1 MGFTAVIVAG
11 GIGTRFQSN
20 YPKQLKLIKAKP
32 VWQWSVSKFNL
43 HPQCNQ
49 IIVVVPQKW
58 KDHFVKPPLVKK
70 DFKVIIGGDLRQDSV
85 LAGISIAQ
93 QPWVAI
99 HDAARPLI
107 SYNLI
112 HELWQNTTG
121 TDAVI
126 PGLPLNETLKKI
138 NENYV
143 EMTLPRESLYSV
155 QTPQFVKKELLI
167 QILKNSNQVYTDD
180 AAAMESSGYRV
191 KLIQGDPRNIKITT
205 QQDFNM
211 AINLLSTSSKV
222 GMGIDFHR
230 FIAGRK
236 LILGGV
242 IIPHTQG
249 LLGHSDADVLT
260 HAIIDALLGA
270 CGKKDIGTYFPDD
283 DDKFKD
289 ADSLDLLAQSME
301 ICNQPEIVNIDTVII
316 AEKPKLK
323 PWIDKITYNLADK
336 LKIDNSLISVKATS
350 YEGLGPE
357 GEGLGIS
364 AHALV
369 QVITSD

>member
-11 GIGTRFQSN
+11 GTGTRFQSDF
-20 YPKQLKLIKAKP
+20 PKQLKLIKAKP
-32 VWQWSVSKFNL
+32 VWQWSVIKFNL
-43 HPQCNQ
+43 HPQCEQ
-49 IIVVVPQKW
+49 IVLVVPQKW
-58 KDHFVKPPLVKK
+58 QDHFIKPPLVKK
-70 DFKVIIGGDLRQDSV
+70 NFKLITGGDLRQDSV
-85 LAGISIAQ
+85 LAGISVAE

-107 SYNLI
+107 SYKLI
-112 HELWQNTTG
+112 HQLWQNTMG

-126 PGLPLNETLKKI
+126 PGLPLGETLKKI
-138 NENYV
+138 DENWV
-143 EMTLPRESLYSV
+143 EKTIPREGLYSV
-155 QTPQFVKKELLI
+155 QTPQFVKKEPLI
-167 QILKNSNQVYTDD
+167 QILKSSSQVYTDD

-191 KLIQGDPRNIKITT
+191 KLIPGDPRNIKITT
-205 QQDFNM
+205 QQDFKM
-211 AINLLSTSSKV
+211 AINLLTTSSKV

-230 FIAGRK
+230 FQTGRK
-236 LILGGV
+236 LVLGGV
-242 IIPHTQG
+242 IIPHDQG
-249 LLGHSDADVLT
+249 LMGHSDADVLT

-289 ADSLDLLAQSME
+289 ANSLDLLTQAME
-301 ICNQPEIVNIDTVII
+301 ICSQPEIVNIDTVLI

-323 PWIDKITYNLADK
+323 PWIDEITNNLASN
-336 LKIDNSLISVKATS
+336 LKIDNSLVSVKATS